1 MKAIYIHGFQSHP
14 SKEKLDSLNKYF
26 DEVFAPEIDWENE
39 DERVGMFR
47 SLSAIIR
54 KQKITHVIGS
64 SMGGQMAFYL
74 ATNLELRGLCFNP
87 AFEHRYFDFGFTK
100 NKSFDDKVDIILGQN
115 DDIIDPNKTIS
126 FLDSEGYKKDSIEIE
141 SLNIGHSINL
151 ESFEYGVKKII
162 S

>member
-14 SKEKLDSLNKYF
+14 TKEKVEILYKYF

-74 ATNLELRGLCFNP
+74 ATNLGLRGLCFNP
-87 AFEHRYFDFGFTK
+87 AFEHLYFDFNFTK
-100 NKSFDDKVDIILGQN
+100 NKEFDGKVNIILGEN
-115 DDIIDPNKTIS
+115 DDIILPSKTIS
-126 FLDSEGYKKDSIEIE
+126 FLESEGYKKDSIEIE
-141 SLNIGHSINL
+141 SLNIDHIVDL
-151 ESFEYGVKKII
+151 KSFEYGVKKMF
-162 S
+162 